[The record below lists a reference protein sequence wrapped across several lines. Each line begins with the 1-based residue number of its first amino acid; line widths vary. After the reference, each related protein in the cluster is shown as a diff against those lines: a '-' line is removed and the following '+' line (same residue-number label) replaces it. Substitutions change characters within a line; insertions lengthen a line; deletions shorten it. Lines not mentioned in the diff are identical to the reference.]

1 MIKVSVIIPVFNVE
15 PYLKECLNSL
25 IPQTLKDIE
34 IICIDDCST
43 DNSLKILQEYAK
55 KDERIKVFEQ
65 KENKGQGFAR
75 NFGITLAQG
84 EFITFCDPD
93 DYVEKTMYEKMY
105 AQAKNLNSD
114 VVMCEVKK
122 FFEKTKKFKV
132 KKTYLSYKNV
142 YKSELANLKPRT
154 NIDKSEIS
162 KLILVTPAYSWNKIY
177 KRDFILKNNIKFLN
191 SKTYEDTV
199 FGISALIFAE
209 NVSYIDEHFYT
220 YRIRKTSSLRSN
232 NDILPTFTQTLD
244 KIYEFLRSNNLYEK
258 FENHLK
264 YFIIANLKN
273 IYNRGFEI
281 DKTFIDNIKY
291 LNSKEKSYLKKKF
304 GFEFSFKQFLKN
316 LIKQIFSVTKSKN
329 KSHKIIT
336 VLGIKIKIRLKNK

>member
-1 MIKVSVIIPVFNVE
+1 MIEVSVIVPVFNVE

-25 IPQTLKDIE
+25 INQTLKNLE

-55 KDERIKVFEQ
+55 KDERIKVFKQ

-93 DYVEKTMYEKMY
+93 DYIEKTMYEKMY

-132 KKTYLSYKNV
+132 KKTFLGYKNV
-142 YKSELANLKPRT
+142 YKSELANLRPRT
-154 NIDKSEIS
+154 NIDKNEIS
-162 KLILVTPAYSWNKIY
+162 KLILITPNYSWNKIY

-191 SKTYEDTV
+191 TKTYEDDI

-220 YRIRKTSSLRSN
+220 YRIRGTSSLRSN

-244 KIYEFLRSNNLYEK
+244 EIYEFFLENNLHEK
-258 FENHLK
+258 FKNHLK
-264 YFIIANLKN
+264 YFIIANTKN
-273 IYNRGFEI
+273 LYNRGFEV
-281 DKTFIDNIKY
+281 DKNFVENLKY
-291 LNSKEKSYLKKKF
+291 LNSEEKSYLKKKF
-304 GFEFSFKQFLKN
+304 GFEFSFKYSLKN
-316 LIKQIFSVTKSKN
+316 FVKRIFSTKKSK
-329 KSHKIIT
+329 K
-336 VLGIKIKIRLKNK
+336 

>member
-1 MIKVSVIIPVFNVE
+1 M
-15 PYLKECLNSL
+15 
-25 IPQTLKDIE
+25 
-34 IICIDDCST
+34 
-43 DNSLKILQEYAK
+43 QEYAK
-55 KDERIKVFEQ
+55 KDERIKIIKQ
-65 KENKGQGFAR
+65 KENSSQGTAR
-75 NFGITLAQG
+75 NLGISLAQG

-122 FFEKTKKFKV
+122 FFEKTKKFKI

-154 NIDKSEIS
+154 NIDKNEIS
-162 KLILVTPAYSWNKIY
+162 KLILVTPDYSWNKIY
-177 KRDFILKNNIKFLN
+177 KREFILKNNIKFLN
-191 SKTYEDTV
+191 SRTYEDV
-199 FGISALIFAE
+199 IFVVGAFIFAE
-209 NVSYIDEHFYT
+209 RVSYIDEAFYT
-220 YRIRKTSSLRSN
+220 YRIRETSSLRSN
-232 NDILPTFTQTLD
+232 NNILPTFIQTLD
-244 KIYEFLRSNNLYEK
+244 EIYEFFLENNLYEK

-281 DKTFIDNIKY
+281 DRTFIDNMKY

-304 GFEFSFKQFLKN
+304 GFEFSLKQFLKN
-316 LIKQIFSVTKSKN
+316 LIKQVFSVTKSKD